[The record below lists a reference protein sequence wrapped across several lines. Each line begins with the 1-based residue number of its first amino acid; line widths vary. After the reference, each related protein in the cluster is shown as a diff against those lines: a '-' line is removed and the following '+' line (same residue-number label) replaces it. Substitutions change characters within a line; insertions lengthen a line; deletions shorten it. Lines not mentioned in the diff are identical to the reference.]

1 MFLQT
6 NWLIVI
12 ERGREQVL
20 KAVAELEEE
29 INH

>member
-12 ERGREQVL
+12 ERSALNNNITSVHNEI
-20 KAVAELEEE
+20 AV
-29 INH
+29 I